1 MKKYLQILRSEQVH
15 FLRAPY
21 KIVSFVLFLIAII
34 YGAQNG
40 HDLFK
45 KHQNE
50 IASMRSKNEELV
62 KQSISSNTK
71 RLRMVRKIMVGE
83 ILPIPIGQF
92 GVLHLLHSNT
102 LLP

>member
-1 MKKYLQILRSEQVH
+1 MRKYLQILRSEQVH

-50 IASMRSKNEELV
+50 IASIRSKNEELV
-62 KQSISSNTK
+62 KQSEVI
-71 RLRMVRKIMVGE
+71 
-83 ILPIPIGQF
+83 ILAVPHSKYVDIYAAASK
-92 GVLHLLHSNT
+92 VLNPH
-102 LLP
+102 